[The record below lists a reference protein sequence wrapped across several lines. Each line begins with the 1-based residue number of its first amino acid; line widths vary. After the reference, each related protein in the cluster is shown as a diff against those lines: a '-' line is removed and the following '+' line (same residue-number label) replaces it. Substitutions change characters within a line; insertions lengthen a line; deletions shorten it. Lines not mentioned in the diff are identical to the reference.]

1 MSFKNVVSKS
11 ELIHEKKEL
20 QATEVVDKILSTK
33 KDVLIQRLSEKT
45 DEAAESVSRYLA
57 SLSKAYSAFQR
68 LYLDLGEDELTLLS
82 SAQEGKLEISA
93 GSDRFMDVNYIVITG
108 HQSNWMVPYTGSILE
123 FFTRGEELMGNLAE
137 AAWTRN
143 LVLKIIKDLKDT
155 DRLMNAIER
164 IAVPEHQER
173 ISYLSFVLEE
183 REREELT
190 RTKKVREKLVKGPV

>member
-11 ELIHEKKEL
+11 ELLNEKKEL
-20 QATEVVDKILSTK
+20 HATEVVDKILSTK

-45 DEAAESVSRYLA
+45 DEAAESVAKYLA
-57 SLSKAYSAFQR
+57 SLSDAYKAFQR
-68 LYLDLGEDELTLLS
+68 LYLELGDEQLALLA

-93 GSDRFMDVNYIVITG
+93 GRDRFMDINYAVITG
-108 HQSNWMVPYTGSILE
+108 HQPSWMVPPTSSIFD
-123 FFTRGEELMGNLAE
+123 FFNKGRALMDNLTE

-164 IAVPEHQER
+164 IAVPEHRER

-190 RTKKVREKLVKGPV
+190 RTKKVREKLVLNNV

>member
-11 ELIHEKKEL
+11 ELLNEKKEL
-20 QATEVVDKILSTK
+20 HATEVVDRILSTK
-33 KDVLIQRLSEKT
+33 KDVLIQKLSEKT
-45 DEAAESVSRYLA
+45 DEAVESVAKYLS
-57 SLSKAYSAFQR
+57 SLSEAYKAFQR
-68 LYLDLGEDELTLLS
+68 LYLELGDEQLELLS
-82 SAQEGKLEISA
+82 RAQEGRLEISA
-93 GSDRFMDVNYIVITG
+93 GRDRFMDINYTVING
-108 HQSNWMVPYTGSILE
+108 HQASWMVPPTSSIFD
-123 FFTRGEELMGNLAE
+123 FFNKGRELMENLTK

-164 IAVPEHQER
+164 IAIPELRER

-190 RTKKVREKLVKGPV
+190 RIKKVREKLVLR

>member
-1 MSFKNVVSKS
+1 MSFKNIVSKS
-11 ELIHEKKEL
+11 ELMHEKKEL

-57 SLSKAYSAFQR
+57 SLSEAYQAFQR
-68 LYLDLGEDELTLLS
+68 LYLELGEDELALLS
-82 SAQEGKLEISA
+82 SLQEGKLEISA

-108 HQSNWMVPYTGSILE
+108 HQSNWMVPYAGSVME
-123 FFTRGEELMGNLAE
+123 FFTRGEKLISDMAE

>member
-1 MSFKNVVSKS
+1 MSFKNIVSKS
-11 ELIHEKKEL
+11 ELMREKKEL
-20 QATEVVDKILSTK
+20 QATKVVDKILSTK

-57 SLSKAYSAFQR
+57 SLSEAYKAFQM
-68 LYLDLGEDELTLLS
+68 LYLELGDEELTLLAS
-82 SAQEGKLEISA
+82 TQEGKLEMSA
-93 GSDRFMDVNYIVITG
+93 GRDRFMDISYAVITG
-108 HQSNWMVPYTGSILE
+108 HQSSWMLPYTASMFD
-123 FFTRGEELMGNLAE
+123 FFTKGKKLISNLTE

-190 RTKKVREKLVKGPV
+190 RTKKVREKLVKSTV

>member
-11 ELIHEKKEL
+11 ELLREKKEL
-20 QATEVVDKILSTK
+20 QATEVVDRILSTK

-45 DEAAESVSRYLA
+45 DQAAQTMSKYLA
-57 SLSKAYSAFQR
+57 SLTEMYITFQK
-68 LYLDLGEDELTLLS
+68 LYLELGEEELVLLS
-82 SAQEGKLEISA
+82 KTQEGKLELNVKH
-93 GSDRFMDVNYIVITG
+93 DRFMDVNYTIITG
-108 HQSNWMVPYTGSILE
+108 HSSSWILPFTGSIYEL
-123 FFTRGEELMGNLAE
+123 FNKGEELISSIVD

-173 ISYLSFVLEE
+173 IAYISFVLEE

-190 RTKKVREKLVKGPV
+190 RTKKVREKLVKSVV